1 MSGIRAAVVTVSDGV
16 SQGKREDGSGDA
28 AEALLREAG
37 FDVAARIVVPD
48 ERPAIEARLREL
60 ADSGGFALVVT
71 TGGTGFGPRDVTP
84 EATRAVLEREAP
96 GLAELMR
103 SEGLEQTPMAA
114 LSRAVAG
121 CAATTLIVNLP
132 GSPKGV
138 RESLGAVLPVLPH
151 AVELL
156 GGRTGEHPTGHAD
169 GDDARRQGAVE
180 VGSVEAKAVKVH
192 GSPPCAVGN
201 SMRIVPGGEVHGTL
215 GCAEFDEA
223 AVRDAAEILA
233 SGQPVTRTYHHE
245 LGDVEVYLEPCAG
258 RRRSSWSRPP
268 TSPASSAALAPGI
281 GFAPVLVETR
291 SERVTDADARSM
303 RVARVLGDVEID
315 DETAWSSR
323 TTTHRGS
330 PTRSPWRS
338 VRRARFVGVMG
349 SRRHVGPYVDE
360 LRAEGFGD
368 EDLARTAPRWA
379 WTSADAAPP
388 RSRCRSPRAWWP
400 TSTIARPDGSTG
412 ERHPSERCGSS
423 GERRGPE
430 RARPAGLHPPQPRQL
445 EPRGDDYQREHGSQ
459 LNRFDRPTWGM
470 WRIPDAELDVL
481 GDVAGMDVLE
491 FGCGGGQWSIAL
503 VVAGRARWVW
513 TCRSVSSP
521 TPGGWPA
528 RPRSGCRS

>member
-16 SQGKREDGSGDA
+16 SQGRRADGSGDA

-37 FDVAARIVVPD
+37 FDVEARTVVPD
-48 ERPAIEARLREL
+48 ERPAIETGLREL

-103 SEGLEQTPMAA
+103 SEGLRQTPMAA

-121 CAATTLIVNLP
+121 SRGATLIVNLP

-138 RESLGAVLPVLPH
+138 RESLRAVLPVLPH

-169 GDDARRQGAVE
+169 GDDAKRQRAVA

-245 LGDVEVYLEPCAG
+245 LGDVEVYLEP
-258 RRRSSWSRPP
+258 SHPMP
-268 TSPASSAALAPGI
+268 TLVVVSATDVARELAVLAPGL

-303 RVARVLGDVEID
+303 RVVRELGDVEID
-315 DETAWSSR
+315 DQTRLVFTDHDAP
-323 TTTHRGS
+323 GIADALAVAL
-330 PTRSPWRS
+330 RSP
-338 VRRARFVGVMG
+338 ARFVGVMG

-368 EDLARTAPRWA
+368 EDLARI
-379 WTSADAAPP
+379 
-388 RSRCRSPRAWWP
+388 RSPLGLDLGGRSPAE
-400 TSTIARPDGSTG
+400 IALSI
-412 ERHPSERCGSS
+412 
-423 GERRGPE
+423 
-430 RARPAGLHPPQPRQL
+430 AAGLVA
-445 EPRGDDYQREHGSQ
+445 DEH
-459 LNRFDRPTWGM
+459 DRAAGW
-470 WRIPDAELDVL
+470 LD
-481 GDVAGMDVLE
+481 
-491 FGCGGGQWSIAL
+491 
-503 VVAGRARWVW
+503 R
-513 TCRSVSSP
+513 
-521 TPGGWPA
+521 
-528 RPRSGCRS
+528 